1 MEICNVQKYK
11 VIMSK
16 KYLYINGNKS
26 VEVEYDE
33 TIVKN
38 LFIDGKLQDFK
49 DAVNPN
55 KLDYA
60 NEIKRNKYS
69 TFLNNQ
75 FENLVVLCG
84 AGSSVGIGQNII
96 VGDSEIERKGKIMSD
111 LWDEAE
117 KELTKTVMDRFCELV
132 TYKDFTEVEGVKTY
146 NKNLER
152 LLSLANI
159 AKDFVVDKIK
169 VSEDVKQINIGKLIK
184 EIEQI
189 IKNNCTLHLSDDA
202 PHLLFIEKVTKRR
215 VTLPR
220 IKIFT
225 LNYDTLFE
233 QAGRKKNFTI
243 IDGFS
248 FSQPR
253 TFSGRNFELDIV
265 SRNLSRVKEE
275 DNFVQ
280 KVFHLYKP
288 HGSVDWTR
296 ENNEII
302 QREGVE
308 NPLMIFPK
316 DSKYESSYE
325 QPYFEMMSR
334 FQQNLRNENVL
345 LICIGFSFN
354 DKHLVTAIIEALEQN
369 PSFQLMIVNRS
380 IDEKSLTIKPFLEAA
395 KKHNNI
401 VLISELFNDFAHNY
415 PDLKS
420 YTQDDNKK
428 IILNVNT
435 KQNE

>member
-1 MEICNVQKYK
+1 
-11 VIMSK
+11 MSRK
-16 KYLYINGNKS
+16 FLYINGLKS
-26 VEVEYDE
+26 VEIEYAEGD
-33 TIVKN
+33 VSN
-38 LFIDGKLQDFK
+38 VYLDGKLHDFK
-49 DAVNPN
+49 EEVNPN

-60 NEIKRNKYS
+60 NKVKRKKYS
-69 TFLNNQ
+69 DFLNNQ
-75 FENLVVLCG
+75 FENLVILSG
-84 AGSSVGIGQNII
+84 AGSSVGIGQNIPN
-96 VGDSEIERKGKIMSD
+96 GDSEIERKGKIMSQ
-111 LWDEAE
+111 LWDEAV
-117 KELTKTVMDRFCELV
+117 KELTKPIMDRFCELV
-132 TYKDFTEVEGVKTY
+132 TYKDFTEIGDEKTY

-159 AKDFVVDKIK
+159 AKDFVVDEAEEIG
-169 VSEDVKQINIGKLIK
+169 DVKKINIEDTIK
-184 EIEQI
+184 SIEQI
-189 IKNNCTLHLSDDA
+189 IKINCTLKLPDDA
-202 PHLLFIEKVTKRR
+202 PHLLFIEKVTKRK

-220 IKIFT
+220 IKVFT

-248 FSQPR
+248 FSHPR

-265 SRNLSRVKEE
+265 SRNSSRVKEE

-296 ENNEII
+296 ESNEII
-302 QREGVE
+302 QREDVK

-369 PSFQLMIVNRS
+369 PSFQLMVVNRS
-380 IDEKSLTIKPFLEAA
+380 IDEASQVFKPFFDAA

-401 VLISELFNDFAHNY
+401 VLVSELFNGFANHY

-420 YTQDDNKK
+420 YNQEDAKK
-428 IILNVNT
+428 IIMNFNSE
-435 KQNE
+435 QDD

>member
-1 MEICNVQKYK
+1 
-11 VIMSK
+11 MSRFF
-16 KYLYINGNKS
+16 LYINGQKS
-26 VEVEYDE
+26 VEVEYAGDE
-33 TIVKN
+33 VN
-38 LFIDGKLQDFK
+38 NVYVDGKLHDFK
-49 DAVNPN
+49 DELNPN

-60 NEIKRNKYS
+60 NVVKRKKYAD
-69 TFLNNQ
+69 FLNNQ
-75 FENLVVLCG
+75 FENMVILSG
-84 AGSSVGIGQNII
+84 AGSSVGIGQNIPN
-96 VGDSEIERKGKIMSD
+96 GDVEIERKGKIMSQ
-111 LWDEAE
+111 LWDEVE
-117 KELTKTVMDRFCELV
+117 KKLTSDIMNRFCVLV
-132 TYKDFTEVEGVKTY
+132 TYQDFEDDEKLNY
-146 NKNLER
+146 KKNLEK

-159 AKDFVVDKIK
+159 AKDFVTDAVNEKDGIKKIDI
-169 VSEDVKQINIGKLIK
+169 ENTILTIECIIK
-184 EIEQI
+184 E
-189 IKNNCTLHLSDDA
+189 NCTLKLPDDA
-202 PHLLFIEKVTKRR
+202 PHLLFIEKITKRK

-220 IKIFT
+220 AKIFT

-248 FSQPR
+248 FSHPR

-265 SRNLSRVKEE
+265 SRNSSRVKEE

-288 HGSVDWTR
+288 HGSVDWTK
-296 ENNEII
+296 EDNEII
-302 QREGVE
+302 QRENVE

-369 PSFQLMIVNRS
+369 PSFQLMVVNRS
-380 IDEKSLTIKPFLEAA
+380 IDQKSDTFKPFFEAS

-401 VLISELFNDFAHNY
+401 ALVSELFSDFANNY

-420 YTQDDNKK
+420 YNQEDTKK
-428 IILNVNT
+428 IILNLNSR
-435 KQNE
+435 QDE

>member
-1 MEICNVQKYK
+1 MSRKY
-11 VIMSK
+11 I
-16 KYLYINGNKS
+16 YINGQKS
-26 VEVEYDE
+26 VEVEYTGD
-33 TIVKN
+33 IVSTVY
-38 LFIDGKLQDFK
+38 IDCKPHDFK
-49 DAVNPN
+49 DEVNPN

-60 NEIKRNKYS
+60 NAAKRKKYAD
-69 TFLNNQ
+69 FLNNQ
-75 FENLVVLCG
+75 FENLVILSG
-84 AGSSVGIGQNII
+84 AGSSVNIGQNIPN
-96 VGDSEIERKGKIMSD
+96 GDSEIERKGKIMFQ

-117 KELTKTVMDRFCELV
+117 NELTKPILDRFCELV
-132 TYKDFTEVEGVKTY
+132 TYKDFTDNEGVKTY

-159 AKDFVVDKIK
+159 AKDFVVDNVEETEQIKRIKI
-169 VSEDVKQINIGKLIK
+169 EDIIK
-184 EIEQI
+184 SIEQI
-189 IKNNCTLHLSDDA
+189 IKINCTLKLPDDA
-202 PHLLFIEKVTKRR
+202 PHLLFLEKVTKRK

-220 IKIFT
+220 VKVFT

-248 FSQPR
+248 FSHPR

-265 SRNLSRVKEE
+265 SRNSSRVKEE

-288 HGSVDWTR
+288 HGSVDWTK
-296 ENNEII
+296 ESNEII
-302 QREGVE
+302 QRGDVK

-334 FQQNLRNENVL
+334 FQQNIRNENVL

-369 PSFQLMIVNRS
+369 PSFQLVVVNKD
-380 IDEKSLTIKPFLEAA
+380 IDNSSEVFKPFFNAS

-401 VLISELFNDFAHNY
+401 VLVSELFSDFADYY

-420 YTQDDNKK
+420 YNQEDAKK
-428 IILNVNT
+428 IILNLNSREDE
-435 KQNE
+435 K

>member
-1 MEICNVQKYK
+1 
-11 VIMSK
+11 MSK
-16 KYLYINGNKS
+16 KYLYINGQKS
-26 VEVEYDE
+26 VAVD
-33 TIVKN
+33 
-38 LFIDGKLQDFK
+38 IDGDDVTNVYVDGLQHDFGK
-49 DAVNPN
+49 NDNPN

-60 NEIKRNKYS
+60 NAIKRKKYAE
-69 TFLNNQ
+69 FLNNQ
-75 FENLVVLCG
+75 FENLVILSG
-84 AGSSVGIGQNII
+84 AGSSVGIGEN
-96 VGDSEIERKGKIMSD
+96 VKDDELDVEIERKGKIMSD
-111 LWDEAE
+111 LWDAVEV
-117 KELTKTVMDRFCELV
+117 KLTTQLLERFCDLV
-132 TYKDFTEVEGVKTY
+132 TYKEFKLEEEVRKY
-146 NKNLER
+146 DKNLEK

-159 AKDFVVDKIK
+159 AKNFVIDTTEEADGIK
-169 VSEDVKQINIGKLIK
+169 MINIEETIKIIEHLIK
-184 EIEQI
+184 E
-189 IKNNCTLHLSDDA
+189 NCTLKLPDDA
-202 PHLLFIEKVTKRR
+202 PHLLFIEKITKRK

-220 IKIFT
+220 VKVFT

-248 FSQPR
+248 FSHPR
-253 TFSGRNFELDIV
+253 TFSGRNFDLDIV
-265 SRNLSRVKEE
+265 SRNSSRVKEE

-288 HGSVDWTR
+288 HGSVDWTK

-302 QREGVE
+302 QRENVE

-345 LICIGFSFN
+345 LVCIGFSFN
-354 DKHLVTAIIEALEQN
+354 DKHLVTAITEALEQN
-369 PSFQLMIVNRS
+369 PSFQLVVVNRS
-380 IDEKSLTIKPFLEAA
+380 IDETSQTFKPFFEAS

-401 VLISELFNDFAHNY
+401 ALVSELFKDFADNY

-420 YTQDDNKK
+420 YNQEDVKK
-428 IILNVNT
+428 IILNLNSNT
-435 KQNE
+435 DEQ

>member
-1 MEICNVQKYK
+1 MNKQFI
-11 VIMSK
+11 
-16 KYLYINGNKS
+16 YLNGLKS
-26 VEVEYDE
+26 VEVEYDDDND
-33 TIVKN
+33 VSN
-38 LFIDGKLQDFK
+38 VFIDRNLHDFGEEK
-49 DAVNPN
+49 NPN

-60 NEIKRNKYS
+60 NSVKRKKYAA
-69 TFLNNQ
+69 FLNNQ
-75 FENLVVLCG
+75 FENLVILSG
-84 AGSSVGIGQNII
+84 AGSSVGIGQSLKNED
-96 VGDSEIERKGKIMSD
+96 VEIERKGKIMFQ

-117 KELTKTVMDRFCELV
+117 KKLTKPIMNRFCELV
-132 TYKDFTEVEGVKTY
+132 TYKDFTEVEGVKLY

-159 AKDFVVDKIK
+159 AKDFVSDSVEESKDIKKIDIDITIKKIEK
-169 VSEDVKQINIGKLIK
+169 VIK
-184 EIEQI
+184 E
-189 IKNNCTLHLSDDA
+189 NCTLKLPSDA
-202 PHLLFIEKVTKRR
+202 PHLLFIEKVTKRK

-220 IKIFT
+220 VKIFT

-233 QAGRKKNFTI
+233 QAGRKNNFTI

-248 FSQPR
+248 FSHPR
-253 TFSGRNFELDIV
+253 IFSGRNFDLDIV
-265 SRNLSRVKEE
+265 SRNSSRVKEE

-296 ENNEII
+296 EGNEIV
-302 QREGVE
+302 QRENVE
-308 NPLMIFPK
+308 KPLMIFPK

-325 QPYFEMMSR
+325 QPYFEMMTR

-369 PSFQLMIVNRS
+369 PSFQLMVVNRT
-380 IDEKSLTIKPFLEAA
+380 IDSDSAPLKPFFNAA

-401 VLISELFNDFAHNY
+401 VLVSDLFNDFANNF

-420 YTQDDNKK
+420 YNQEDAKK
-428 IILNVNT
+428 IILNLST
-435 KQNE
+435 KQDEL